1 MSLCVSNKESTMTTN
16 NNNNNNQV
24 SHNQECP
31 CCGSHCTGP
40 ELASV
45 ALGVE
50 LKEEDEF
57 MVLECRVCGH
67 VE

>member
-1 MSLCVSNKESTMTTN
+1 MTTN